1 MTKYDVKL
9 HVTAFHSVKGIEVQS
24 EQEALAK
31 AKAMTINYQKLL
43 AALELWDEA
52 ETINMAVEND

>member
-9 HVTAFHSVKGIEVQS
+9 HVTAFHSVKGIEAQS

-31 AKAMTINYQKLL
+31 AMTLNYQKLL
-43 AALELWDEA
+43 
-52 ETINMAVEND
+52 